1 MPQGTRVRGHEFH
14 WSAADAPPHDLAA
27 YRLANSGELE
37 GFCVGA
43 TLASY
48 IHLNFAGA
56 PDLARR
62 FVNACSRVLR

>member
-1 MPQGTRVRGHEFH
+1 
-14 WSAADAPPHDLAA
+14 
-27 YRLANSGELE
+27 LE